1 MPRSK
6 CNSSS
11 RTNSGPWGPGLRVRC
26 SQRPVTHTY
35 SNGGLCLNQPDT
47 MRPPHSTAPTPI
59 PCLAMW
65 PGALP
70 KPPPTFRAP
79 DDIDTDSE
87 AEDDEP
93 ATANSSLPI
102 QLSPAHVLLQAQ
114 QQQLLEQAR
123 ASGNVKAQEVQQQYL
138 QVEQDLHEQLAAV
151 QQELQDKQVTNA
163 LANRILQPT
172 S

>member
-1 MPRSK
+1 
-6 CNSSS
+6 
-11 RTNSGPWGPGLRVRC
+11 
-26 SQRPVTHTY
+26 
-35 SNGGLCLNQPDT
+35 
-47 MRPPHSTAPTPI
+47 
-59 PCLAMW
+59 
-65 PGALP
+65 
-70 KPPPTFRAP
+70 
-79 DDIDTDSE
+79 
-87 AEDDEP
+87 
-93 ATANSSLPI
+93 
-102 QLSPAHVLLQAQ
+102 VLLQAQ